1 MSSIMNDEEEE
12 SIVPESSVSQR
23 VEQSSATGLSE
34 SKPEPNS
41 IGDYFIVRDTPKCLE
56 EAQRFLSKG
65 SDSVYQLR
73 GFI

>member
-1 MSSIMNDEEEE
+1 MNDEKEE

-23 VEQSSATGLSE
+23 IEQSSAIDLSK
-34 SKPEPNS
+34 SKPEPDS